1 MPETTIR
8 IDPVPG
14 RGRRRVRVAVMQGET
29 AIHLDTIEIDNA
41 RSRAAFIAQAEERA
55 SRQQITLNRDGIE
68 QALLQD
74 ATQERPAARAA
85 PEQADNGAVLET
97 FGIDVLG
104 EMDDQSIICWV
115 PETGKRWRMKSPG
128 NWKVEEMF
136 QAIGQRALAGLWREQ
151 GNPPDGRYR
160 PETLREAIALAAATS
175 PRLTASRF
183 VGQGV
188 WRHEDRLLIVNGSE
202 ARLYD
207 GGGFEAVDHP
217 RIGSKIIDFNANA
230 AWITDLEQV
239 VQGMTLDTARG
250 ALQRLQGILGNWHWT
265 HTADAEVVA
274 ALVPATFI
282 QACWTWRPL
291 VSIIGASDSGK
302 STLLS
307 QVIVPVLGE
316 WTIAADRSTEAGLR
330 QRIGCNA
337 APVVIDEFDLYKHR
351 QQVLELFRTASRGGE
366 ILRGTADQTGMSYGV
381 RHIGWFAAIESGD
394 VWGQDRN
401 RFIRL
406 ELLPPR
412 NRGELVLP
420 GSRELGE
427 LGRVLTAAAI
437 WAAPR
442 AVELAE
448 SIRNT
453 AVAGIHGRLVESF
466 AVPAAMHAVMMHG
479 REVTREVAVD
489 TLRRMIGGRAAL
501 IGQGERDEV
510 QLLRDILRTTVRV
523 PEPSPNGNGTVQV
536 ARTVAHILA
545 NEGRPNGRAALGS
558 PNSVAVATVA
568 AMGVRLYRP
577 RDEDGLRLFIADDVV
592 RRELLQDTRWSES
605 RIDQLLTRLNGANR
619 EQQRLDGTVRSWGVS
634 LPWAS
639 SLAEMGGQD
648 NGQDNG
654 SA

>member
-1 MPETTIR
+1 
-8 IDPVPG
+8 
-14 RGRRRVRVAVMQGET
+14 
-29 AIHLDTIEIDNA
+29 
-41 RSRAAFIAQAEERA
+41 
-55 SRQQITLNRDGIE
+55 
-68 QALLQD
+68 
-74 ATQERPAARAA
+74 
-85 PEQADNGAVLET
+85 
-97 FGIDVLG
+97 
-104 EMDDQSIICWV
+104 
-115 PETGKRWRMKSPG
+115 
-128 NWKVEEMF
+128 
-136 QAIGQRALAGLWREQ
+136 
-151 GNPPDGRYR
+151 
-160 PETLREAIALAAATS
+160 
-175 PRLTASRF
+175 
-183 VGQGV
+183 
-188 WRHEDRLLIVNGSE
+188 
-202 ARLYD
+202 
-207 GGGFEAVDHP
+207 
-217 RIGSKIIDFNANA
+217 
-230 AWITDLEQV
+230 
-239 VQGMTLDTARG
+239 
-250 ALQRLQGILGNWHWT
+250 
-265 HTADAEVVA
+265 VA